1 LVVTIPSPL
10 RVPLS
15 NVTSRVSFLAAAVFT
30 GWTVA
35 GWNVSAQSPPVS
47 SQEPAPVP
55 NASAQSPSAY
65 PQNPAPVPNTLPQ
78 SPSAYPQ
85 DPASVANASAQSP
98 PAPPQDSASATAPVE
113 TAPVETS
120 PVVLAPV
127 VPAPVAVPLND
138 QRIALVIPDYQTV
151 EDSSVPV
158 APMTAREKWYL
169 GWKETIDPFN
179 IATAAMT
186 AAWAQRGN
194 QTPKYGEGWPN
205 YGRRFGAA
213 IGDFGTQNL
222 FSAGLF
228 AVLTHQD
235 PRYFRKGPSAKI
247 PTRIWY
253 SISRIAICRNDAGH
267 DTLNTSNFLGMG
279 LGIAASNIYYPSSS
293 RTGTVMA
300 GRVETSMLGGVTG
313 NLMSEFWP
321 DIQKKFFRKKPK

>member
-1 LVVTIPSPL
+1 
-10 RVPLS
+10 
-15 NVTSRVSFLAAAVFT
+15 VTSRVSLFAAAVFT
-30 GWTVA
+30 GWLAA
-35 GWNVSAQSPPVS
+35 GC
-47 SQEPAPVP
+47 
-55 NASAQSPSAY
+55 NAW
-65 PQNPAPVPNTLPQ
+65 
-78 SPSAYPQ
+78 
-85 DPASVANASAQSP
+85 AQSP
-98 PAPPQDSASATAPVE
+98 PATQQDSAPAQQDSASTLAPVE
-113 TAPVETS
+113 ATPVL
-120 PVVLAPV
+120 PAPV
-127 VPAPVAVPLND
+127 VVPLVVPLND

-158 APMTAREKWYL
+158 APMTAREKWAL

-179 IATAAMT
+179 IATAAFT
-186 AAWAQRGN
+186 AAWSQRGN

-247 PTRIWY
+247 LLRVWY
-253 SISRIAICRNDAGH
+253 SVTRVAICRNDSGH
-267 DTLNTSNFLGMG
+267 NTLNTSNFLGMS
-279 LGIAASNIYYPSSS
+279 LGIAASNVYYPSLS

-300 GRVETSMLGGVTG
+300 GRVETSILGGVTG

-321 DIQKKFFRKKPK
+321 DIQKKFFSKKSK